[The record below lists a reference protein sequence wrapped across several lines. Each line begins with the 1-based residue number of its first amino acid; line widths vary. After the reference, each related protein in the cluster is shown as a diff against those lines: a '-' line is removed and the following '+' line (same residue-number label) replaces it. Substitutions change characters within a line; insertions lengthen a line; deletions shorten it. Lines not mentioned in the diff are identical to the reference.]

1 MAEKAK
7 GAARG
12 RDQQEESEID
22 AITRWTDGT
31 GTRCVPFHAHYSH
44 SHLGLLQRDCA
55 TERICVWL
63 EQKQIQNF
71 RRESLF
77 CVSDADTEALAISG
91 VFHRTRILLT
101 QEFRRNFT
109 GISLILQEN
118 VGIGIFFPQSNRP
131 SVLTFAVDNW
141 CLDKYAIF

>member
-44 SHLGLLQRDCA
+44 SHLGLLQRDCE

-77 CVSDADTEALAISG
+77 WVSDADTEALAISG
-91 VFHRTRILLT
+91 VFIE
-101 QEFRRNFT
+101 QEFCWFR
-109 GISLILQEN
+109 
-118 VGIGIFFPQSNRP
+118 
-131 SVLTFAVDNW
+131 A
-141 CLDKYAIF
+141 